1 MEMTVKVYS
10 GERFT
15 EILDLRDLWVK
26 KRTKVS
32 MSLMGG

>member
-10 GERFT
+10 DERFT

-26 KRTKVS
+26 RTRLV
-32 MSLMGG
+32 